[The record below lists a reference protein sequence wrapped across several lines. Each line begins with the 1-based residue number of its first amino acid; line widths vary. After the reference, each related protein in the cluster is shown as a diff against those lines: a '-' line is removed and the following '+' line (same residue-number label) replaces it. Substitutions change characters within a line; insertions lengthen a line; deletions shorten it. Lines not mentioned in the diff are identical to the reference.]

1 MSKPSAAPRQAAV
14 SITVMRLWCVF
25 VASSVFYNAH
35 GAGTEAQSGE
45 AYHLAKA
52 LSTVNEEVE
61 ITEARKHSPLNEETD
76 SASASDLDAAA
87 SDFTEDFFAP
97 APGCAD
103 DVVSAGGSGTGPSSS
118 SSTPQKQQQRRQ
130 PQQRSQHYARMRA
143 AQLLAKSRR
152 KAASDRDE
160 PLSKDAAETA
170 LSNAELENMQLRQ
183 MLAQAKIYEDGLW
196 STLMQLKRAEAEEG
210 AQLVGQTQELMKI
223 PPLQA
228 EQARLLAER
237 NREHFKVTRER
248 TREKSIQAQ
257 LASATHAV
265 GVESK
270 DVGTTERNVA
280 ALDRHDGK
288 LVKAIEVMSRTGKV
302 FQEQLDQTYA
312 VHRRIETKIRSSQIQ
327 FQQAQIAQG
336 EAEESVQAFGLTN
349 RQMEQT
355 VQLVKRRD
363 ESELR
368 RAEGA
373 EMRGDALRKKVEAV
387 KRRLEKERLQEQK
400 LGKANNQTMLQLQE
414 RRHLEKYANKRSEMQ
429 AEEQIRRVASVVG
442 MLRRKTLLLRRRAE
456 DGDAALR
463 EARGLVVKM
472 RSSLAESKADAK
484 RLRGSGPWFK
494 AKVSS
499 AQQDGLAAAA
509 EIKPAREERDA
520 DKAMLIEVQKK
531 LEDLQQRYSKA
542 VLVLHKLRVQHGI
555 HLNPPASPAS
565 LKTFPDIM
573 EAVMEASPVQAS
585 QETS

>member
-14 SITVMRLWCVF
+14 SINAMRLWCVF

-61 ITEARKHSPLNEETD
+61 ITEARKHSLLNEETD
-76 SASASDLDAAA
+76 SASSSDLDAAA

-97 APGCAD
+97 AGCAD
-103 DVVSAGGSGTGPSSS
+103 DVVSAGGSGTGLSS
-118 SSTPQKQQQRRQ
+118 SSTAQKQQQRRQ
-130 PQQRSQHYARMRA
+130 LQQRSQHHARMRTF
-143 AQLLAKSRR
+143 LPAKSGR

-210 AQLVGQTQELMKI
+210 AQLVGQSQELMKI

-228 EQARLLAER
+228 AQARLLAER
-237 NREHFKVTRER
+237 NREHLKVTRER

-265 GVESK
+265 GVDAK
-270 DVGTTERNVA
+270 AVGAAEMHVA

-312 VHRRIETKIRSSQIQ
+312 VHSRIETKIRSSQIQ
-327 FQQAQIAQG
+327 FQQAQIAEG

-349 RQMEQT
+349 RQLEQN

-368 RAEGA
+368 RAENA
-373 EMRGDALRKKVEAV
+373 EMRSDALRKKLEAV
-387 KRRLEKERLQEQK
+387 NSRLEKERLQEQK
-400 LGKANNQTMLQLQE
+400 IGKANNQTMLQLQE
-414 RRHLEKYANKRSEMQ
+414 RRHLEKYANKRSAMQ
-429 AEEQIRRVASVVG
+429 AEEQIRHVASVVG

-484 RLRGSGPWFK
+484 RLRGSGPWFE

-531 LEDLQQRYSKA
+531 LEDLQQRYNKA

-555 HLNPPASPAS
+555 HLNAPAAPAS
-565 LKTFPDIM
+565 LKTFPDII
-573 EAVMEASPVQAS
+573 EAVTEASPVQAS
-585 QETS
+585 QATS